1 MRIIFAALIREELEG
16 GYSVLCPELGVA
28 SQGETI
34 EEAKKNIVEA
44 VELYLESAKELG
56 ILDEVLDGA
65 GIDAE
70 TPKEAIV
77 LSEYVTTPLQ
87 AFLE

>member
-1 MRIIFAALIREELEG
+1 MRIIFTALIKEEAES

-28 SQGETI
+28 SQGEMI

-56 ILDEVLDGA
+56 ILEEILEQV
-65 GIDAE
+65 GID
-70 TPKEAIV
+70 TKTTKEPFI
-77 LSEYVTTPLQ
+77 LSEYIATPLK
-87 AFLE
+87 ACLE

>member
-1 MRIIFAALIREELEG
+1 MRIIFTALIRKEVEG
-16 GYSVLCPELGVA
+16 GYSVWCPELGVA

-44 VELYLESAKELG
+44 VELYLESAKDLG
-56 ILDEVLDGA
+56 ILEEILEEA
-65 GIDAE
+65 GTNLKTAKDTIM
-70 TPKEAIV
+70 

-87 AFLE
+87 ACLE